1 MSLFSKK
8 RKPAPSHVTGET
20 DHPHHNNGG
29 SNGSS
34 SLMEETGGT
43 RHPHHPLPPIPS
55 STNGHHSLPPSV
67 PSRHHHSS
75 STTSSSAAAQVKQP
89 KLVFHCQQAHGSPTG
104 LISGFTNVKELYEK
118 IAECYDIQP
127 AEVHITLPQYYVTS
141 ASLRRT
147 NILIY
152 QIFWCQWKTVQFR
165 VALSSFS
172 FIFEKCLGRH
182 FRVRWA
188 EGQVAAAGAWAKW
201 PALAESDLF
210 SSDSTANKM
219 HLLKSLAVMMETC
232 RIRLSLSRDG
242 HFLLFIAVRQN

>member
-152 QIFWCQWKTVQFR
+152 QIF
-165 VALSSFS
+165 
-172 FIFEKCLGRH
+172 
-182 FRVRWA
+182 
-188 EGQVAAAGAWAKW
+188 
-201 PALAESDLF
+201 
-210 SSDSTANKM
+210 
-219 HLLKSLAVMMETC
+219 
-232 RIRLSLSRDG
+232 
-242 HFLLFIAVRQN
+242 